1 MSVVVANPKNANEV
15 SFDTQQR
22 LLEQQ
27 KQEEEELR
35 QKARKSPFS
44 NFYQVNINESPALR
58 KCLDENPKALKLL
71 FFIFDHMD
79 NYNAVICSY
88 QVFQEALG
96 MSGRTVSRAI
106 KYLKDNGFIYIYKSG
121 SSNVYIANK
130 NLVWRS
136 WGTNYQY
143 CEFPANIVL
152 SASEQEE
159 RLQVR
164 NKRMTII
171 QAEEA

>member
-44 NFYQVNINESPALR
+44 NFYQVNIDESPALR

-71 FFIFDHMD
+71 FFILFFSLLRFFRQFVHSLFTD
-79 NYNAVICSY
+79 
-88 QVFQEALG
+88 L
-96 MSGRTVSRAI
+96 
-106 KYLKDNGFIYIYKSG
+106 
-121 SSNVYIANK
+121 VY
-130 NLVWRS
+130 VRS
-136 WGTNYQY
+136 QDIHQQDR
-143 CEFPANIVL
+143 E
-152 SASEQEE
+152 
-159 RLQVR
+159 
-164 NKRMTII
+164 
-171 QAEEA
+171 